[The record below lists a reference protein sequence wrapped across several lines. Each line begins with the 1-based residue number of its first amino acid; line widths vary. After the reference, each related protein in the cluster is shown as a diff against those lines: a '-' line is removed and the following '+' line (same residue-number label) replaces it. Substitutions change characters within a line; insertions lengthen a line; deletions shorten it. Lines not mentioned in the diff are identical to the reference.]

1 MKIHVDL
8 MVELSIICSLFEGLK
23 SIIHIYF
30 QGIRFLRKLTESRHL
45 LAYKTRQ
52 LNDATGYYGYLSIE
66 GDPVN
71 INEKVVMEGFASKR
85 PSLGARGGGDTFN
98 PSTSNHVPGHCNSL
112 GSGDRASMFGSN
124 SSLNNYMTNESGYGQ
139 RSRSSINGAIPG
151 HQGVQK
157 PQYPGRSPQ
166 RNINMPPAFNVPPPL
181 MGARYPSPT
190 KGTDTFYHTNSGESI
205 SSQQRYRSKLLIVMY
220 FTCGSVHM

>member
-1 MKIHVDL
+1 

-98 PSTSNHVPGHCNSL
+98 PSTSNHVPGHSNSL
-112 GSGDRASMFGSN
+112 GSGDHASMFGSN

-157 PQYPGRSPQ
+157 PRYPGRSPQ

-205 SSQQRYRSKLLIVMY
+205 SSQQRYRSKLLIIMY

>member
-1 MKIHVDL
+1 MAG
-8 MVELSIICSLFEGLK
+8 LSIICSFIEGLK

-85 PSLGARGGGDTFN
+85 PSLGARGGGDRGDTFN
-98 PSTSNHVPGHCNSL
+98 PSTSNHVPGHSNSL
-112 GSGDRASMFGSN
+112 GSGDRSSESPYSAGSFLESFKLN
-124 SSLNNYMTNESGYGQ
+124 VSPSLS
-139 RSRSSINGAIPG
+139 
-151 HQGVQK
+151 V
-157 PQYPGRSPQ
+157 
-166 RNINMPPAFNVPPPL
+166 
-181 MGARYPSPT
+181 
-190 KGTDTFYHTNSGESI
+190 I
-205 SSQQRYRSKLLIVMY
+205 SN
-220 FTCGSVHM
+220 T